1 MVSNRGGKQMKFYCD
16 YCSNQK
22 TETVFPNL
30 LKTNQATIME
40 SIMVCNNHKQNAI
53 AKLVKQKMY
62 KEASK

>member
-1 MVSNRGGKQMKFYCD
+1 MKFYCD

-40 SIMVCNNHKQNAI
+40 SIMVCNDHKQNAI